1 MQRKGGRCFPWT
13 SGRRP
18 FFPPISD
25 AARYTL
31 REEGGFPY
39 SRPNQLRAHTELKRV
54 RGRCLPGG
62 HCSGDGWPEK
72 RQSTEPV

>member
-18 FFPPISD
+18 FFPRISD

-31 REEGGFPY
+31 REGGLPLFPTQPAPR
-39 SRPNQLRAHTELKRV
+39 SQ
-54 RGRCLPGG
+54 
-62 HCSGDGWPEK
+62 
-72 RQSTEPV
+72 